1 MKNLIKGS
9 LVAVTLFL
17 TGAGVASAAVNN
29 VLFDNGSGGQQI
41 NSGEGVTMHAF
52 VNTSIGQALES
63 VFISFPNSTGIAQH
77 GRCYTLNPSQEGVS
91 PVNGWDVAVPVDNTP
106 TSSGSWGPNVTFYG
120 INGDPIDTQCAGSAV
135 FATQFFPNRLV
146 TVNANTGATVTT
158 NSSGIGTGHG
168 TGAGTGTNSEIPS
181 WLAALIAALKPATTT
196 PPAVVPLPVVPTAC
210 ATLALKMSGTVP
222 GVYNNNNTILQG
234 FLIGEGM
241 SIPWL
246 TDPKLSAGVPF
257 GFFGQQTML
266 ALSTYKQMKGCI

>member
-1 MKNLIKGS
+1 MNKFIKTG
-9 LVAVTLFL
+9 LVVALFF

-29 VLFDNGSGGQQI
+29 VLFDNGAGGQQI

-52 VNTSIGQALES
+52 VNTTIGQALES
-63 VFISFPNSTGIAQH
+63 VFIKFPNATGIAQH
-77 GRCYTLNPSQEGVS
+77 GRCYTLNPPQEGVS
-91 PVNGWDVAVPVDNTP
+91 PVNGWDIAVPVDNTP

-120 INGDPIDTQCAGSAV
+120 INGDPLDTQCAGSAV
-135 FATQFFPNRLV
+135 FASQFFPNRLV

-158 NSSGIGTGHG
+158 NSSGIGGS
-168 TGAGTGTNSEIPS
+168 TNSGNNNDSQMPAWFTA
-181 WLAALIAALKPATTT
+181 WLATQPKPATTT
-196 PPAVVPLPVVPTAC
+196 TTVTLPATPTAC
-210 ATLALKMSGTVP
+210 ATLALKMTGTVP

-257 GFFGQQTML
+257 GFFGNQTQA
-266 ALSTYKQMKGCI
+266 ALSLYKTMHSCI